1 MSTGVAGAVIAGT
14 ISFFQILLAHFFYK
28 NDKLSGTVALG
39 LLIGFTG
46 LLVLGLAKHGG
57 GSGPVFSI
65 GRCFLSVRLSSM
77 PVPIYSHA
85 VQLDRTAF
93 LTLMATK
100 CFWAVSCYV
109 RFLVGN
115 PGYFRSCS
123 TCNLRSC
130 CCIWLSS
137 QRSGSCC
144 GII

>member
-1 MSTGVAGAVIAGT
+1 MRERFR
-14 ISFFQILLAHFFYK
+14 SFRFCWPIFYK

-46 LLVLGLAKHGG
+46 LLVLGLAKHEGKADR
-57 GSGPVFSI
+57 SSRS

-100 CFWAVSCYV
+100 CFWRYPVMYG
-109 RFLVGN
+109 FLLEIR
-115 PGYFRSCS
+115 GYFRSCS

-144 GII
+144 GIRCN